1 MPGDAPCAAASITAP
16 TDASTDELHAAVDDV
31 PIGMLNVTLADST
44 TVVGGTDDR
53 EGVNE
58 GVPDGDEVDESDALL
73 VDVKDAESDAE
84 RESEAELDNDALELS
99 DGDKDEEL
107 LTEREALIVELALA
121 EGEVV

>member
-16 TDASTDELHAAVDDV
+16 TDASTEELHAAVDDV

-53 EGVNE
+53 EGVADALSVLESDSEEE
-58 GVPDGDEVDESDALL
+58 GLLESVAEEDAVDESERDRLALVL
-73 VDVKDAESDAE
+73 
-84 RESEAELDNDALELS
+84 SEGS
-99 DGDKDEEL
+99 TVTEE
-107 LTEREALIVELALA
+107 LIVELALA